1 MKRLVATLLMAAG
14 ICGAARAGETEVRQ
28 ALEKKFPGVKVEQ
41 IGKSPVAGIWEVYT
55 NNGELLYV
63 DDKGAFVFGGPLI
76 DVARN
81 VNVSDERIAKLSFVR
96 FKDLPFELSFKIVRG
111 KGKRQMAYFADPNC
125 GYCKKIEQDLM
136 KLDDVTIHL
145 FPVPILGADS
155 MEKTRV
161 IWCNKDRA
169 RAWQDWMLKGTVPT
183 GASTCDTSAI
193 DKLLAFSRRKA
204 ISGTPTLFFVSDQR
218 IPGAVP
224 LEQIEKLLAAAP
236 ARS

>member
-14 ICGAARAGETEVRQ
+14 ICGAACAGETEVRQ
-28 ALEKKFPGVKVEQ
+28 ALEKKYPGVKVEQ

-63 DDKGAFVFGGPLI
+63 DDKGAYVFAGPLI
-76 DVARN
+76 DVERGAN
-81 VNVSDERIAKLSFVR
+81 LTDERVAKLSFVR
-96 FKDLPFELSFKIVRG
+96 FKDLPFESSFKIVRG
-111 KGKRQMAYFADPNC
+111 KGTRQMAYFADPNC
-125 GYCKKIEQDLM
+125 GYCKKIEQDMM
-136 KLDDVTIHL
+136 KLDNVTIHV

-161 IWCNKDRA
+161 IWCSKDRP
-169 RAWQDWMLKGTVPT
+169 RVWQDWMLKGVAIT

-204 ISGTPTLFFVSDQR
+204 ISGTPTLFFTSDQR
-218 IPGAVP
+218 VPGALP
-224 LEQIEKLLAAAP
+224 LEQIEKQLAAAS
-236 ARS
+236 AR